1 MNKLIVST
9 SPHLR
14 RKRDT
19 SAIMGDVLIA
29 LVPAAAAACI
39 FFGFKALVM
48 IAVCVGCAVASE
60 FIFNLICKK
69 KQTVGDLSAI
79 VTGLLLALSLPATA
93 NIWHCIVGSVFAIIV
108 VKCLFGGIGHN
119 FANPAITARVLLLV
133 AFGDALTL
141 SAVPNFAEITSGATP
156 LALIK
161 SGFLSATP
169 IRDAISAIIG
179 GEADFSILGE
189 VLSECGESLLPMFLG
204 NVGGAIGETSALAL
218 IIGGIYLLVR
228 RVIKWHT
235 PVIYIGTVFVL
246 SLIFKLDPYYALY
259 QVLGGGLIMGAFF
272 MATDYSTSPI
282 NDRGKMVF
290 ALGCGIIT
298 FLIRVFGSYPE
309 GVSFAILL
317 MNILA
322 PYIERI
328 TAKKPFGVGGK
339 KHAKK

>member
-1 MNKLIVST
+1 MEKLIVST

-14 RKRDT
+14 RKHDT
-19 SAIMGDVLIA
+19 SSIMGDVLIA
-29 LVPAAAAACI
+29 LVPASAAACL
-39 FFGFKALVM
+39 FFGFKALIM
-48 IAVCVGCAVASE
+48 IAVCVGCSVSSE

-93 NIWHCIVGSVFAIIV
+93 SIWHCAVGSIFAIIV

-119 FANPAITARVLLLV
+119 FANPAITARVFLLV
-133 AFGDALTL
+133 AFGDTL
-141 SAVPNFAEITSGATP
+141 VRSTFANFAEISSGATP
-156 LALIK
+156 LAVMK
-161 SGFLSATP
+161 EGFECATP
-169 IRDAISAIIG
+169 
-179 GEADFSILGE
+179 
-189 VLSECGESLLPMFLG
+189 LSHMFLG
-204 NVGGAIGETSALAL
+204 NIGGAIGETSALAL

-235 PVIYIGTVFVL
+235 PVIYIGTVFIL
-246 SLIFKLDPYYALY
+246 SLIFKQDISYALY

-282 NDRGKMVF
+282 NDGGKMVF
-290 ALGCGIIT
+290 ALGCGLIT
-298 FLIRVFGSYPE
+298 FLIRAFGSYPE

-322 PYIERI
+322 PYIERL
-328 TAKKPFGVGGK
+328 TMKKPFGAGGK
-339 KHAKK
+339 KNAKK